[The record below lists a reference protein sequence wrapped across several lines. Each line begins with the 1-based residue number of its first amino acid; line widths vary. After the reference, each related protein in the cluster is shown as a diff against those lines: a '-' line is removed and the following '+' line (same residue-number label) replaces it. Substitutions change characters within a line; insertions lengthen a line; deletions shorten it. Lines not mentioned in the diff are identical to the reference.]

1 MESISSNKTV
11 WCSECG
17 GNMIVSHS
25 ATGGICSNCTQKRC
39 MALLTDAEKEKLFG
53 VSTVTSV
60 KPRGWKWMKEFVDSK
75 GNVWHKGV
83 EQPELNG
90 KRPVTDVEAIYA
102 KRKADKEARLER
114 HEKSLLIHASKAKK
128 AKAKAS
134 ARALAKQKDFLN
146 HKVKK

>member
-1 MESISSNKTV
+1 
-11 WCSECG
+11 
-17 GNMIVSHS
+17 
-25 ATGGICSNCTQKRC
+25 

-75 GNVWHKGV
+75 GNVWHKGE
-83 EQPELNG
+83 EQPELKG

-102 KRKADKEARLER
+102 KRKVAKEARLKREQ
-114 HEKSLLIHASKAKK
+114 KSLLVHASKVK
-128 AKAKAS
+128 KAKAS
-134 ARALAKQKDFLN
+134 ARALEKQKDFLN

>member
-1 MESISSNKTV
+1 MESSNSNKTI

-17 GNMIVSHS
+17 CNMVVSHS
-25 ATGGICSNCTQKRC
+25 AVKGVCSRCTQRKC
-39 MALLTDAEKEKLFG
+39 LALLSSTEKEKLFG

-60 KPRGWKWMKEFVDSK
+60 KPRGWKWMKEFVDAN

-83 EQPELNG
+83 EQPELKG

-114 HEKSLLIHASKAKK
+114 EEKSLLVHASKVK
-128 AKAKAS
+128 KAKAS
-134 ARALAKQKDFLN
+134 ARALEKQKDFLN
-146 HKVKK
+146 HNVSK